1 MLEFSVQAVQSSTLT
16 LGRTQHTNVHTMG
29 VVKLITNIVRQE
41 AHSYVLA
48 ETLLEGRLRGVL
60 VLPK

>member
-1 MLEFSVQAVQSSTLT
+1 MVSSSVSESSTLT
-16 LGRTQHTNVHTMG
+16 LGRTHHTNVHTIG
-29 VVKLITNIVRQE
+29 VVKLIVRQE

-48 ETLLEGRLRGVL
+48 EILLEGRLRKVL